1 LLDFPNLAGISTIA
15 LMIFMLILIS
25 TTKCPSNLMK
35 NPPSFVARIMNKKK
49 VTIDYCTPYSTPQR
63 GMNIDPKV

>member
-1 LLDFPNLAGISTIA
+1 
-15 LMIFMLILIS
+15 MIFMLILIS